1 MSASYVPPYRRAL
14 EAAASSAAPPATAT
28 PKPADGV
35 VQLKPMRGAD
45 LIRQAHEAAALSAA
59 AAPTAAP
66 TASRYVPPSKRGAE
80 PPKPKTLTTQ
90 DMASAELFP
99 TLGGPRA
106 AAAAAAPAP
115 ASTNAFAVLDDD
127 ASSVSASTTAP
138 LNFKKTLKATIKKER
153 EEAEAAAALAAI
165 PETDDP
171 NEMTVEQLERN
182 GWTVLRRPFGSQ
194 PDALQ
199 GLEALRDFVEKHSAG
214 WVDGPADPELAY
226 YENGE
231 TWTTMGI
238 PPELLEMGKERELM
252 AYCCRT
258 HGEEVPD
265 YAAIAEQQ
273 RLATLNAKMRT
284 TSGLSSKMQDLMQRK
299 KAHRA
304 LHGPGEAERRA
315 MALPES
321 SGPVG
326 SLDAMRAGILA

>member
-14 EAAASSAAPPATAT
+14 EAAASSAAPPAAAT
-28 PKPADGV
+28 PKLAEGV
-35 VQLKPMRGAD
+35 VQLQPMRGAD
-45 LIRQAHEAAALSAA
+45 LIRQAQEAAA
-59 AAPTAAP
+59 AAPAAAP
-66 TASRYVPPSKRGAE
+66 TASRYVPPSKRAAE

-90 DMASAELFP
+90 DMASTELFP

-106 AAAAAAPAP
+106 VVAATPVP

-182 GWTVLRRPFGSQ
+182 GWTVLRRPFASQ

-273 RLATLNAKMRT
+273 RLAALNAKMRT
-284 TSGLSSKMQDLMQRK
+284 ATGLSSKMQDLMQRK